1 MQRIRLIGFVILIA
15 ALGSA
20 FVLAADPVPSNM
32 DILRD
37 KLKADKKLVVAENM
51 QLTEA
56 EAKAFWPI
64 YDEYQ
69 AGLGKINEQLKKVV
83 LTYAEAWNSEKV
95 TDETCKQLVT
105 EAMAIEE
112 SELQLKKTIL
122 PKLQAALPA
131 MKVMRY
137 LQMENKIRALVRFDL
152 AAGVP
157 LAQ

>member
-1 MQRIRLIGFVILIA
+1 MVLVA

-20 FVLAADPVPSNM
+20 FALAADPAPSNM

-37 KLKADKKLVVAENM
+37 KIKADKKLVVAENM
-51 QLTEA
+51 QLTDT
-56 EAKAFWPI
+56 EAKAFWPL

-69 AGLGKINEQLKKVV
+69 AGLAKINEQLKKVV
-83 LTYAEAWNSEKV
+83 LTYAEAWNNEKV
-95 TDETCKQLVT
+95 TDEACNKLVADT
-105 EAMAIEE
+105 MAIEE
-112 SELQLKKTIL
+112 SELQLKKDLL
-122 PKLQAALPA
+122 PKLQAALPT

-137 LQMENKIRALVRFDL
+137 LQIENKIRALIRFDL

>member
-1 MQRIRLIGFVILIA
+1 MQKVRFIGLVILVA

-20 FVLAADPVPSNM
+20 VALAADPAPSNM

-37 KLKADKKLVVAENM
+37 KIKADKKLVVAENM

-56 EAKAFWPI
+56 EAKAFWPV

-69 AGLGKINEQLKKVV
+69 AGLAKINEQLKKVV
-83 LTYAEAWNSEKV
+83 LTYAEAWNNEQV

-105 EAMAIEE
+105 DAMAIEE
-112 SELQLKKTIL
+112 SELQLKKAML

-137 LQMENKIRALVRFDL
+137 MQIENKIRALIRFDL

>member
-1 MQRIRLIGFVILIA
+1 MQKIRFIGLVVLVA

-20 FVLAADPVPSNM
+20 FALAADPAPSNM

-37 KLKADKKLVVAENM
+37 KIKADKKLVVAENM
-51 QLTEA
+51 QLTDT
-56 EAKAFWPI
+56 EAKAFWPL

-69 AGLGKINEQLKKVV
+69 AGLAKINEQLKKVV
-83 LTYAEAWNSEKV
+83 LTYAEAWNNEKV
-95 TDETCKQLVT
+95 TDEACNKLVADT
-105 EAMAIEE
+105 MAIEE
-112 SELQLKKTIL
+112 SELQLKKDLL
-122 PKLQAALPA
+122 PKLQAALPT

-137 LQMENKIRALVRFDL
+137 LQIENKIRALIRFDL

>member
-1 MQRIRLIGFVILIA
+1 MQKIRFIGFVILVA

-20 FVLAADPVPSNM
+20 FVLAADPAPSNM

-37 KLKADKKLVVAENM
+37 KIKADKKLVVAENM

-56 EAKAFWPI
+56 EAKAFWPV

-69 AGLGKINEQLKKVV
+69 AGLAKINEQLKKVV
-83 LTYAEAWNSEKV
+83 LTYADAWNNEKV
-95 TDETCKQLVT
+95 TDETCQQLIKD
-105 EAMAIEE
+105 AMAIEE
-112 SELQLKKTIL
+112 SELQLKKDML

-137 LQMENKIRALVRFDL
+137 MQIENKIRALIRFDL

>member
-1 MQRIRLIGFVILIA
+1 MHRIRLIGFVILIA

-20 FVLAADPVPSNM
+20 VVLAADPAPTNM

-69 AGLGKINEQLKKVV
+69 AGLAKINEQLKKVV
-83 LTYAEAWNSEKV
+83 FTYAEAWNNEKV
-95 TDETCKQLVT
+95 TDEACKQLVAD
-105 EAMAIEE
+105 AMAIEE

-122 PKLQAALPA
+122 PKLQTALPA

-137 LQMENKIRALVRFDL
+137 LQMENKIRALIRFDL